1 MKFLELQAVKMAV
14 KKIVVAAL
22 IIAVLPTVASAGKY
36 WIDPK
41 HSHIG
46 ITVKQMKIFNLKGN
60 FKKFNG
66 NVYFDEE
73 KMTLEKADFTVRAA
87 SLDTGNNERDL
98 KFRTPGFLYTQKYP
112 EITLTV
118 SKSGSLNGNRGK
130 FVGNLTLRGVTRPM
144 DIDVKYL
151 GSGTDMCRYKRIS
164 LSATGKINRTDF
176 GITRQD
182 MMREG
187 IPMYADEITLTIKL
201 AGVLLDPTQSAFKC
215 GNYPASRTRM

>member
-1 MKFLELQAVKMAV
+1 MAA
-14 KKIVVAAL
+14 KKLVIAAL
-22 IIAVLPTVASAGKY
+22 IMAALPAAASAGNY

-46 ITVKQMKIFNLKGN
+46 ITVKHMKIFNLKGK

-73 KMTLEKADFTVRAA
+73 KLTLEKADFTVRAS
-87 SLDTGNNERDL
+87 SLDTGNRERDL
-98 KFRTPGFLYTQKYP
+98 KFRTPGFLYTKKYP

-130 FVGNLTLRGVTRPM
+130 FVGDLTLRGVTMPLEF
-144 DIDVKYL
+144 DVEYL
-151 GSGTDMCRYKRIS
+151 GSGTDLCRYKRIS
-164 LSATGKINRTDF
+164 LSAKGKINRKDF

-187 IPMYADEITLTIKL
+187 IPMYADEIILDIKL
-201 AGVLLDPTQSAFKC
+201 SGVLLDPTQAAFKC
-215 GNYPASRTRM
+215 GNYPSSRTRM